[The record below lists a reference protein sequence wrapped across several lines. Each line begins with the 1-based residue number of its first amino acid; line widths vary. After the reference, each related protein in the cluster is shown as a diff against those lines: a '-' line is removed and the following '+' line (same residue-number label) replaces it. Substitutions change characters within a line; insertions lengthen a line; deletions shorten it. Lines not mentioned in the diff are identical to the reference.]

1 MSGSTTQLNDGPG
14 DVWTVTAPPGV
25 TVTPTNDPTTGLTT
39 ALNIAV
45 DYDYA
50 DYNGAGQPNSIPGSH
65 IVELSFTGPVTDP
78 NGMPLIPGGSYPG
91 LIAPTTI
98 ELTNDLGVPIS
109 GYTYNLINNS
119 VTLGTEPMDTS
130 GQDAHPDD
138 YAHFHSVTDTS
149 LVNTADDTFNA
160 VVSVLDPLGQ
170 PAAFGPPQAN
180 QTLPAPSTIEG
191 QGTIQPGATEL
202 LSGVDAGGVTLH
214 SEDTP
219 GPDGGSFVM
228 DIFPQSVLGTPTPS
242 VLLTITS
249 GDTDFQAGAETNDSF
264 IFAGTSPTDLP
275 TLTFIGNFGG
285 LMNEDLFFH
294 PAFDTP
300 PPDTVGALI
309 ITGTLGV
316 GSQPNFGNINQLP
329 GADVEVTGGLHISD
343 GSMTDAIFSGTSLTV
358 DGNSN
363 IDNGGTFA
371 IDGSGEIILKG
382 TVTIGSMG
390 NNLLDLS
397 QGTVVGGTIIQNGG
411 VVNATSVS
419 MTDFQV
425 NGGALQIGALASFQ
439 ATIGEPSGPAI
450 GQFGEVNVFNEQNV
464 AQASLDTTTGLLT
477 LQDSGGNALGSLQFA
492 STDDLTGLHVSNSAS
507 SPGVVTIT
515 DPGNA
520 AFSPIPITFTT

>member
-25 TVTPTNDPTTGLTT
+25 AVTPTNDPTTGLTT

-50 DYNGAGQPNSIPGSH
+50 DYNGAGQPNSIPGTH
-65 IVELSFTGPVTDP
+65 IVQLSFTGPVTNP

-98 ELTNDLGVPIS
+98 DLTNDLGVPIS

-160 VVSVLDPLGQ
+160 AITLTDPLGQ

-180 QTLPAPSTIEG
+180 QALPAPSRISA
-191 QGTIQPGATEL
+191 QGTILPGATEL

-228 DIFPQSVLGTPTPS
+228 DIFPQSVIGTPSPN
-242 VLLTITS
+242 VLLTT
-249 GDTDFQAGAETNDSF
+249 GNTNFVAGAETNDSF

-275 TLTFIGNFGG
+275 TLSFIGNFGG
-285 LMNEDLFFH
+285 LMDDVFQPFNSQ
-294 PAFDTP
+294 P
-300 PPDTVGALI
+300 PETVGALI

-329 GADVEVTGGLHISD
+329 GANVEVTGGLHISD
-343 GSMTDAIFSGTSLTV
+343 GSMTDAIFPATSLTV
-358 DGNSN
+358 DGSSN

-371 IDGSGEIILKG
+371 IDGSGNIRLNG

-390 NNLLDLS
+390 NNLFDVS
-397 QGTVVGGTIIQNGG
+397 QGFVSGGEIIQNGG
-411 VVNATSVS
+411 VVNATSVTA
-419 MTDFQV
+419 TDFEV
-425 NGGALQIGALASFQ
+425 NGGALQIGALTDFGG
-439 ATIGEPSGPAI
+439 TIGTPGGMAI
-450 GQFGEVNVFNEQNV
+450 GQFGEVNVFNAQNV
-464 AQASLDTTTGLLT
+464 AQASIDTTKGLLT
-477 LQDSGGNALGSLQFA
+477 LADGSGNSLGSLQFA
-492 STDDLTGLHVSNSAS
+492 SGDDLTGLHVSTSAG

-520 AFSPIPITFTT
+520 AFSPIPISFTT